1 MLETFPLHL
10 FCVLSKLFFLSLS
23 LSYYYYYFYTRL
35 SSPFSPTLSLEY
47 TRKRERIIPRNNNN
61 GRNKKWWDSWKN
73 PRFFEKKFDSIFFSS
88 FFFEP
93 REKSERF
100 GQRERAKESREK
112 ERGRERKCEPDTC
125 LCFAFNRP
133 FFQGEKNLHF
143 TYTYI
148 YIYITTHTHIY
159 IFKKKKT
166 EMMASSQTLSFARAV
181 APSPRKLTRKSTLSF
196 SNKRSS
202 SIKISASS
210 IPIHIEYCEK

>member
-1 MLETFPLHL
+1 VVGFLEKSAF
-10 FCVLSKLFFLSLS
+10 SKRNLIRFFFLFF
-23 LSYYYYYFYTRL
+23 FRTRRIG
-35 SSPFSPTLSLEY
+35 T
-47 TRKRERIIPRNNNN
+47 ERV
-61 GRNKKWWDSWKN
+61 
-73 PRFFEKKFDSIFFSS
+73 
-88 FFFEP
+88 
-93 REKSERF
+93 
-100 GQRERAKESREK
+100 KESREK

-125 LCFAFNRP
+125 LCFAFTIVP
-133 FFQGEKNLHF
+133 FFKGRKIF
-143 TYTYI
+143 TSHTH
-148 YIYITTHTHIY
+148 IYITTHTHIY

>member
-1 MLETFPLHL
+1 MVGFLEKSAF
-10 FCVLSKLFFLSLS
+10 SKRNLIRFFFLFF
-23 LSYYYYYFYTRL
+23 FRTR
-35 SSPFSPTLSLEY
+35 
-47 TRKRERIIPRNNNN
+47 
-61 GRNKKWWDSWKN
+61 
-73 PRFFEKKFDSIFFSS
+73 
-88 FFFEP
+88 

-100 GQRERAKESREK
+100 GQRERKSP
-112 ERGRERKCEPDTC
+112 ERKREGERESVNLTRVCV
-125 LCFAFNRP
+125 LRSQSSLFSR
-133 FFQGEKNLHF
+133 GEKSSLH
-143 TYTYI
+143 THI
-148 YIYITTHTHIY
+148 YISQHTHIY